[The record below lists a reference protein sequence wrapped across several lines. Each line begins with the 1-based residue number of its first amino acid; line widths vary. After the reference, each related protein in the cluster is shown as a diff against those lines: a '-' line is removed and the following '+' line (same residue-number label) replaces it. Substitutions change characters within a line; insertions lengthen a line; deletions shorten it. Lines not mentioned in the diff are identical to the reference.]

1 MIERLAFGNVYTHRK
16 NSVDIL
22 DIAIDIRLARV
33 KFPISSLSF
42 YIYIYNRKHVQM
54 IIKLNNYREKW
65 KEYTMM
71 FERKISNRRERYLI
85 VNLRV
90 RGNAKVFEIIRIY
103 QQQ

>member
-42 YIYIYNRKHVQM
+42 YIYNRKHVQM

-71 FERKISNRRERYLI
+71 FERKISNRRERY
-85 VNLRV
+85 
-90 RGNAKVFEIIRIY
+90 F
-103 QQQ
+103 

>member
-1 MIERLAFGNVYTHRK
+1 MYTHGT

-42 YIYIYNRKHVQM
+42 YIYSRKHVQM
-54 IIKLNNYREKW
+54 IINNYREKW

-71 FERKISNRRERYLI
+71 FERKISNRRERY
-85 VNLRV
+85 
-90 RGNAKVFEIIRIY
+90 F
-103 QQQ
+103 

>member
-42 YIYIYNRKHVQM
+42 YIYIY
-54 IIKLNNYREKW
+54 I
-65 KEYTMM
+65 
-71 FERKISNRRERYLI
+71 I
-85 VNLRV
+85 VNMY
-90 RGNAKVFEIIRIY
+90 K
-103 QQQ
+103 